1 MVRKRI
7 ERDFEEKRLSVRTWV
22 LLLVIRVAK
31 RLAPMADEAWDITAL
46 IGASRNCD
54 PGAFGLPF
62 QAPPRGPA
70 KPTADAEIESR
81 SLTACSHVPQKSA
94 VR

>member
-7 ERDFEEKRLSVRTWV
+7 ERDFEEKRLRVRTWV

-31 RLAPMADEAWDITAL
+31 RLAPIADEAWDITAL

-62 QAPPRGPA
+62 QAPPRDPPSQQLTL
-70 KPTADAEIESR
+70 KLKADR
-81 SLTACSHVPQKSA
+81 
-94 VR
+94 